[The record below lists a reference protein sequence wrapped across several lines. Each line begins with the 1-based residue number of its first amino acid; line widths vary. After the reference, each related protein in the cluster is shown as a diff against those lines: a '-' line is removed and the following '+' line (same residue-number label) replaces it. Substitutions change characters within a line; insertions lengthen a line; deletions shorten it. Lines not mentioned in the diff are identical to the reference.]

1 MSEFFIRRPIF
12 AMVIA
17 ILMVILG
24 YIVLRGI
31 PISQYPEITPPMIQV
46 NASYT
51 GANSVNME
59 QTVATPIEQQVNGVE
74 KMIYQSGRF
83 ISRDPIVYPDG
94 ANTYAAWYVPA
105 KVDPNGTAKLS
116 TGLKRCYGTL
126 HGYVKLSDGVGYG
139 YYAESHTHGG
149 ATFWDDISTAGVV
162 DGVVKNDDAQV
173 YSTATCYNVVLDDTC
188 WDLVCY
194 RRTVEAW
201 VRNQY
206 SLYGGGG
213 GNYNVLL
220 SNCYVF
226 QNMALGLHPFVGP
239 DLSAC
244 RKNTWCCLLYGDTT
258 IGLGT
263 ASP

>member
-1 MSEFFIRRPIF
+1 MAF
-12 AMVIA
+12 ADYTIA
-17 ILMVILG
+17 IEYSSCRETSGAKPLAALIRSSCKAPRSHNEGTTMLSKSLLTRIL
-24 YIVLRGI
+24 VACLFA
-31 PISQYPEITPPMIQV
+31 V
-46 NASYT
+46 V
-51 GANSVNME
+51 GAD
-59 QTVATPIEQQVNGVE
+59 AAHAYYAP
-74 KMIYQSGRF
+74 QSGRF